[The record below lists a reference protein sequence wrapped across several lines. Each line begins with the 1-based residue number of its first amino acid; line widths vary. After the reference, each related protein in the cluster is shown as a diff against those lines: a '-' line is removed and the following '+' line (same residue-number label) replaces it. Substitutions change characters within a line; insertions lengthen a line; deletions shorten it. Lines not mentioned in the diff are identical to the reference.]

1 MKIHCPHCGVK
12 GSADDSYY
20 GKNVKCPKCQEIFVA
35 LEAVT
40 GERERDMADEPAL
53 SVSAGEQVLAESL
66 TDLRD
71 EEDILDELGMLAE
84 EETPVEEVPAE
95 ETEIGYEEK
104 PTEDLAETEIA
115 EAAAGGV
122 EENGQS
128 PDMEEP
134 PGAIPPAEIDLE
146 EPPAEPVKAVES
158 RESVF
163 IFEEHGDEGQTVQE
177 VERQPYGLV
186 KEQCWQC
193 GKEAGG
199 GVPFIARDGRLFCP
213 DCVVVEE
220 AETGREE
227 LDFTDQGGGGPLPA
241 AGAAS
246 AGGPAE
252 GPKYRFTVGGVLREA
267 WEKTKGVKGAI
278 LAGSAVMYLVLLI
291 LVACGAFLLPMNG
304 NGLPAD
310 TTVIGVVGNIL
321 FQAVTN
327 ALSVLFTAGLLF
339 MGIRKVAGDPVSWRM
354 VFAGFPVA
362 GRIIVAAILQSILVF
377 VGILLLVLPG
387 IYLAIGYA
395 MTMPLIIDR
404 GMSPWQAMEASRKA
418 IHKVWW
424 RVAGLFFIMGLIF
437 LVSMVPLGIGTIWT
451 WPMFFI
457 LGGVV
462 YRHLFGGEKKVG

>member
-12 GSADDSYY
+12 GSADDSYS

-35 LEAVT
+35 SDTVAV
-40 GERERDMADEPAL
+40 ERERDMADEPVL
-53 SVSAGEQVLAESL
+53 SVSAGEQQILAESL

-71 EEDILDELGMLAE
+71 EEDILDELGMMAE

-95 ETEIGYEEK
+95 KSEIGYEEK

-115 EAAAGGV
+115 EAAADGV
-122 EENGQS
+122 EENERLT
-128 PDMEEP
+128 DMEEP
-134 PGAIPPAEIDLE
+134 PGAISPTVTDWQ
-146 EPPAEPVKAVES
+146 EPPVEPVKPEES
-158 RESVF
+158 RES
-163 IFEEHGDEGQTVQE
+163 
-177 VERQPYGLV
+177 
-186 KEQCWQC
+186 
-193 GKEAGG
+193 
-199 GVPFIARDGRLFCP
+199 LFM
-213 DCVVVEE
+213 D
-220 AETGREE
+220 
-227 LDFTDQGGGGPLPA
+227 LTDQGSGPLPA
-241 AGAAS
+241 EGAAP
-246 AGGPAE
+246 AGGVAE

-267 WEKTKGVKGAI
+267 WEKTKGTKGAI
-278 LAGSAVMYLVLLI
+278 LAGSAVMYLALLI

-304 NGLPAD
+304 ESYPAD

-327 ALSVLFTAGLLF
+327 AVSVLFTAGLLF

-362 GRIIVAAILQSILVF
+362 GKIIVAAILQTLLVF

-424 RVAGLFFIMGLIF
+424 KVAGLFFVMGLIF
-437 LVSMVPLGIGTIWT
+437 LVSIVPLGIGTIWT

-457 LGGVV
+457 LSGVV